1 MFGDRRALR
10 RLQARQGRDRTC
22 EHRPVQHVLV
32 VVGGRPA
39 TGKSTIATVV
49 ARRTKAPYLRV
60 DRIEQTIVAWSA
72 LTHPLGPVGY
82 AVAYELARE
91 QLRLGLDVIAECV
104 NPIALTRD
112 AWLDIAAASGAAIVE
127 VEVICS
133 DEVEHRRRIATR
145 TSDVEG
151 LLKPTWSEIMD
162 REYEPWSRP
171 HLPVDSARISVE
183 DAAMLIAARMVSARE
198 Q

>member
-1 MFGDRRALR
+1 
-10 RLQARQGRDRTC
+10 
-22 EHRPVQHVLV
+22 VQQVLV
-32 VVGGRPA
+32 VVGGLPA

-112 AWLDIAAASGAAIVE
+112 AWLDIAAGSGAAIVE

-133 DEVEHRRRIATR
+133 DEVEHRRRVATR
-145 TSDVEG
+145 TTDVEG

-171 HLPVDSARISVE
+171 HLLVDSARISVE
-183 DAAMLIAARMVSARE
+183 DAAKLIAARMVSARE

>member
-1 MFGDRRALR
+1 V
-10 RLQARQGRDRTC
+10 RQ
-22 EHRPVQHVLV
+22 VLV
-32 VVGGRPA
+32 VVGGLPA

-133 DEVEHRRRIATR
+133 DEVEHRRRVATR
-145 TSDVEG
+145 TTDVEG

-171 HLPVDSARISVE
+171 HLLVDSARISVE
-183 DAAMLIAARMVSARE
+183 DAAKLIAARMVSARE

>member
-133 DEVEHRRRIATR
+133 DEVEHRRRVATR

>member
-1 MFGDRRALR
+1 V
-10 RLQARQGRDRTC
+10 RQ
-22 EHRPVQHVLV
+22 VLV
-32 VVGGRPA
+32 VVGGLPA

-171 HLPVDSARISVE
+171 HLLVDSARISVE
-183 DAAMLIAARMVSARE
+183 DAAKLIAARMVSARE

>member
-1 MFGDRRALR
+1 M
-10 RLQARQGRDRTC
+10 
-22 EHRPVQHVLV
+22 
-32 VVGGRPA
+32 VVGGLPA

-112 AWLDIAAASGAAIVE
+112 AWLDIAAGSGAAIVE

-133 DEVEHRRRIATR
+133 DEVEHRRRVATR
-145 TSDVEG
+145 TTDVEG

-171 HLPVDSARISVE
+171 HLLVDSARISVE
-183 DAAMLIAARMVSARE
+183 DAAKLIAARMVSARE

>member
-10 RLQARQGRDRTC
+10 RLQARQGRDRRC

-32 VVGGRPA
+32 VVGGLPA

-112 AWLDIAAASGAAIVE
+112 AWLDIAAGSGAAIVE

-133 DEVEHRRRIATR
+133 DEVEHRRRVATR
-145 TSDVEG
+145 TTDVEG

-171 HLPVDSARISVE
+171 HLLVDSARISVE
-183 DAAMLIAARMVSARE
+183 DAAKLIAARMVSARE

>member
-1 MFGDRRALR
+1 M
-10 RLQARQGRDRTC
+10 
-22 EHRPVQHVLV
+22 
-32 VVGGRPA
+32 VVGGLPA

-133 DEVEHRRRIATR
+133 DEVEHRRRVATR

-183 DAAMLIAARMVSARE
+183 DAAMLIGARMVSARA

>member
-10 RLQARQGRDRTC
+10 LLQARQGRDRTC

-133 DEVEHRRRIATR
+133 DEVEHRRRVATR
-145 TSDVEG
+145 TTDVEG

-171 HLPVDSARISVE
+171 HLLVDSARISVE
-183 DAAMLIAARMVSARE
+183 DAAKLIAARMVSARE

>member
-1 MFGDRRALR
+1 
-10 RLQARQGRDRTC
+10 
-22 EHRPVQHVLV
+22 V
-32 VVGGRPA
+32 VVGGLPA

-171 HLPVDSARISVE
+171 HLLVDSARISVE
-183 DAAMLIAARMVSARE
+183 DAAKLIAARMVSARE

>member
-1 MFGDRRALR
+1 
-10 RLQARQGRDRTC
+10 
-22 EHRPVQHVLV
+22 V
-32 VVGGRPA
+32 VVGGLPA

-133 DEVEHRRRIATR
+133 DEVEHRRRVATR
-145 TSDVEG
+145 TTDVEG

-171 HLPVDSARISVE
+171 HLLVDSARISVE
-183 DAAMLIAARMVSARE
+183 DAAKLIAARMVSARE

>member
-1 MFGDRRALR
+1 V
-10 RLQARQGRDRTC
+10 RQ
-22 EHRPVQHVLV
+22 VLV
-32 VVGGRPA
+32 VVGGLPA

>member
-1 MFGDRRALR
+1 V
-10 RLQARQGRDRTC
+10 RQ
-22 EHRPVQHVLV
+22 VLV
-32 VVGGRPA
+32 VVGGLPA

-60 DRIEQTIVAWSA
+60 DRIEQTIVVWSA

-133 DEVEHRRRIATR
+133 DEVEHRRRVATR

-183 DAAMLIAARMVSARE
+183 DAAKLIAARMVSARE

>member
-10 RLQARQGRDRTC
+10 RLRARQGRDRTC
-22 EHRPVQHVLV
+22 EHRPVQQVLV
-32 VVGGRPA
+32 VVGGLPA

-82 AVAYELARE
+82 AVAYELARG

-112 AWLDIAAASGAAIVE
+112 AWLDIAAGSGAAIVE

-133 DEVEHRRRIATR
+133 DEVEHRRRVATR

-171 HLPVDSARISVE
+171 HLPLDSARISVE
-183 DAAMLIAARMVSARE
+183 DAAKLIAARMVSARE

>member
-1 MFGDRRALR
+1 V
-10 RLQARQGRDRTC
+10 RQ
-22 EHRPVQHVLV
+22 VLV
-32 VVGGRPA
+32 VVGGLPA

-112 AWLDIAAASGAAIVE
+112 AWLDIAAASGAAIIE

-133 DEVEHRRRIATR
+133 DEVEHRRRVATR

-183 DAAMLIAARMVSARE
+183 DAAKLIAARMVSARE

>member
-22 EHRPVQHVLV
+22 EHRPVRQVLV
-32 VVGGRPA
+32 VVGGLPA

-133 DEVEHRRRIATR
+133 DEVEHRRRVATR

>member
-32 VVGGRPA
+32 VVGGLPA

-133 DEVEHRRRIATR
+133 DEVEHRRRVATR
-145 TSDVEG
+145 TSDVDG

-162 REYEPWSRP
+162 REYEAWSRP
-171 HLPVDSARISVE
+171 HLLVDSARISVQ
-183 DAAMLIAARMVSARE
+183 DAAKLIAARMVSARE

>member
-112 AWLDIAAASGAAIVE
+112 AWLDIAAGSGAAIVE

-133 DEVEHRRRIATR
+133 DEVEHRRRVATR
-145 TSDVEG
+145 TTDVEG

-171 HLPVDSARISVE
+171 HLLVDSARISVE
-183 DAAMLIAARMVSARE
+183 DAAKLIAARMVSARE

>member
-1 MFGDRRALR
+1 V
-10 RLQARQGRDRTC
+10 RQ
-22 EHRPVQHVLV
+22 VLV
-32 VVGGRPA
+32 VVGGLPA

-112 AWLDIAAASGAAIVE
+112 AWLDIAAGSGAAIVE

-133 DEVEHRRRIATR
+133 DEVEHRRRVATR
-145 TSDVEG
+145 TTDVEG

-171 HLPVDSARISVE
+171 HLLVDSARISVE
-183 DAAMLIAARMVSARE
+183 DAAKLIAARMVSARE

>member
-1 MFGDRRALR
+1 M
-10 RLQARQGRDRTC
+10 
-22 EHRPVQHVLV
+22 
-32 VVGGRPA
+32 VVGGLPA

-133 DEVEHRRRIATR
+133 DEVEHRRRVATR
-145 TSDVEG
+145 TTDVEG

-183 DAAMLIAARMVSARE
+183 DAAKLIAARMVSARE

>member
-32 VVGGRPA
+32 VVGGLPA

-112 AWLDIAAASGAAIVE
+112 AWLDIAAGSGAAIVE

-133 DEVEHRRRIATR
+133 DEVEHRRRVATR
-145 TSDVEG
+145 TTDVEG